1 MADESNII
9 LNMPFDEAAGSTI
22 AYDYSKTR
30 ADGTVVEADFTGGK
44 QGNCIKFDG
53 NGHCDIDKNV
63 IPLTGNFTLLAW
75 LKRSAFPDGFT
86 GKRIGFFARWE
97 AIEGYTEAWFNLAA
111 DTWGYWAIVK
121 EGLTIR
127 IYLDTALV
135 QTITLPAQPTGFAIL
150 QDIYTTANGYGCIDE
165 VKVYN
170 TALTQEEITE
180 SIATVAQLAYSID
193 GTDFKA
199 WDIYVSESNGL
210 LDRPKMKAPVSVDW
224 PDYHGEIVDLENK
237 ILQPREITLNCF
249 MKANGKVDF
258 VTKLN
263 DFLDVFSRPNTQRL
277 MVDIHPTKPLLYE
290 VYNENGVAINKRWND
305 DLMVGTFTLKL
316 KEPDP
321 VKRIVRHQRL
331 SNDTKTLTITL
342 TSKKAVTIF
351 WGDGTQTNDVYGTDV
366 TASHEYT
373 TDGIFYAIVA
383 GVIEEIESFTTNGII
398 VWNKL

>member
-1 MADESNII
+1 M
-9 LNMPFDEAAGSTI
+9 
-22 AYDYSKTR
+22 
-30 ADGTVVEADFTGGK
+30 
-44 QGNCIKFDG
+44 
-53 NGHCDIDKNV
+53 
-63 IPLTGNFTLLAW
+63 
-75 LKRSAFPDGFT
+75 
-86 GKRIGFFARWE
+86 
-97 AIEGYTEAWFNLAA
+97 
-111 DTWGYWAIVK
+111 
-121 EGLTIR
+121 
-127 IYLDTALV
+127 
-135 QTITLPAQPTGFAIL
+135 
-150 QDIYTTANGYGCIDE
+150 
-165 VKVYN
+165 
-170 TALTQEEITE
+170 TQEEITE

-210 LDRPKMKAPVSVDW
+210 LDRPKMKTPVSVDW

-263 DFLDVFSRPNTQRL
+263 DFLDIFSRPNTQRL